1 MRWRRR
7 FLGKMYAS
15 SADALIVHQSK
26 SCLKREEQPLPA
38 ASSDH
43 EGRLKRGSATV
54 IYNDL
59 CSLDIVLI
67 FSHVYCVFW
76 CEYKKGRTD
85 PAKSADNPGMSH
97 ECQIQSVTSLARHK
111 RNRTSSSLE
120 SMSGTWA
127 SWLQD
132 LSTEFRF
139 TSRQFHVV
147 DSELGC
153 SARN

>member
-1 MRWRRR
+1 
-7 FLGKMYAS
+7 MYAS

-26 SCLKREEQPLPA
+26 SCLKREEQPLPV

-59 CSLDIVLI
+59 LCSLDIVLI
-67 FSHVYCVFW
+67 FSNVFL
-76 CEYKKGRTD
+76 CFLVYKKGRTD

-97 ECQIQSVTSLARHK
+97 ECQIQSITSLARHK

>member
-1 MRWRRR
+1 
-7 FLGKMYAS
+7 MYAS
-15 SADALIVHQSK
+15 SADALIVHKSK
-26 SCLKREEQPLPA
+26 SCLKREEQPLHA

-43 EGRLKRGSATV
+43 EGRLNADQLQSSTM
-54 IYNDL
+54 IYYV
-59 CSLDIVLI
+59 VLI
-67 FSHVYCVFW
+67 FSNVFW
-76 CEYKKGRTD
+76 REYKKGRTD

-97 ECQIQSVTSLARHK
+97 ECPEIQSVTSLARHK

-132 LSTEFRF
+132 LSTEFTF